1 MNANS
6 GKYLTAFTVSEKT
19 SSATGT
25 KRLVGFW
32 GPLKVVIVK
41 SYKAD
46 ADGNEVYNVI
56 FEKTDDRPSP
66 PRDRKPS
73 RSERLKINEP
83 LPALPAPPVLSDP
96 LPF

>member
-6 GKYLTAFTVSEKT
+6 DKYLTPFTVSKKV
-19 SSATGT
+19 SRATGAE
-25 KRLVGFW
+25 RLVGFW

-46 ADGNEVYNVI
+46 ADGNEFYNVI
-56 FEKTDDRPSP
+56 IEKTDDRLP
-66 PRDRKPS
+66 PHRDRKPT

-83 LPALPAPPVLSDP
+83 LPALPTPPVLSDP